1 MNFNTKTFSKTAFTI
16 LLLLHCFNTHGM
28 WKPFQRNKEFLR
40 TQSQK
45 IKLYEIDNRK
55 LISFAKD
62 DNEELPFN
70 YFTIIEALASYFP
83 DKPTNPGE
91 HVVYDDSKN
100 TFFLYSEDGKIIDDV
115 TDPIIHKCLVLK
127 TLIQVNKA
135 SHERLTPVYH
145 FYINHLFEQFLFD
158 NKRYKDDLKINATI
172 GSNILG
178 KDLLA
183 SIKSTVI
190 KVIKDETFNRI
201 NRVQFDFLVCGT
213 TQWYVDNE
221 EKIVVSTWG
230 EITCK
235 DYFLQLIREN
245 NRHIMCFLKNVVHNI
260 PKGYAYLIGISNTNF
275 NLTPDLYKS
284 FKDEGMS
291 ISKDNRLLLAA
302 KNYDKDHKAPFT
314 SLSIKALTNN

>member
-16 LLLLHCFNTHGM
+16 LLLLHGFNTHGM
-28 WKPFQRNKEFLR
+28 LWHQLHRKNLFVRQELQKGKPYL
-40 TQSQK
+40 
-45 IKLYEIDNRK
+45 
-55 LISFAKD
+55 AKN
-62 DNEELPFN
+62 DNELPLPFY
-70 YFTIIEALASYFP
+70 YFVIIEALASYFP
-83 DKPTNPGE
+83 DKPANPGE
-91 HVVYDDSKN
+91 HVIYDDSKN
-100 TFFLYSEDGKIIDDV
+100 TFFLYSEYGNIIGDV
-115 TDPIIHKCLVLK
+115 TDSIINKFLVLK
-127 TLIQVNKA
+127 TLAQVNKA
-135 SHERLTPVYH
+135 SHKRLTRVYY
-145 FYINHLFEQFLFD
+145 FYINHIFEQFLFD
-158 NKRYKDDLKINATI
+158 NKRHKDDLKINAAI
-172 GSNILG
+172 GSDILG
-178 KDLLA
+178 KDLLT
-183 SIKSTVI
+183 STKSTVI
-190 KVIKDETFNRI
+190 KAIKDKTFNRI

-230 EITCK
+230 DISCK
-235 DYFLQLIREN
+235 DDLLQLIRAN
-245 NRHIMCFLKNVVHNI
+245 NPHIMYFLKRVVHNI